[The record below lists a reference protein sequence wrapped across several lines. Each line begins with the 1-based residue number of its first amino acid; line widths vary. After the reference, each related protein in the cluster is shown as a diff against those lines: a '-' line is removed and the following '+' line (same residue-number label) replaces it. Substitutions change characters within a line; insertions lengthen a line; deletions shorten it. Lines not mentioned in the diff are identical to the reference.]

1 MVKTI
6 IKIAIALLLVN
17 GVVRCG
23 LAYWNFYRF
32 EDALQQLAQFAER
45 RSDKQLCDE
54 ANEAALSYA
63 IPLGPG
69 GLTIFRGNFA
79 PYSCDGTPSA
89 IAPGGAQPGT
99 QIRIEGVYTERI
111 AILPGYLYPWE
122 FRPAVKAW
130 LRL

>member
-1 MVKTI
+1 MVKTLV
-6 IKIAIALLLVN
+6 KIAIALLVLH
-17 GVVRCG
+17 GAARFG

-54 ANEAALSYA
+54 ATEAAGTYS

-69 GLTIFRGNFA
+69 ALTLFRGNLA
-79 PYSCDGTPSA
+79 PYSCDGGPSPA
-89 IAPGGAQPGT
+89 QAAAPQPGT
-99 QIRIEGVYTERI
+99 QIRIEGFYTERI
-111 AILPGYLYPWE
+111 AILPGYTYLWE
-122 FRPAVKAW
+122 FRPSVKAW